1 MYQEPTALDA
11 ENFANFSF
19 AQPAEDINQPL
30 PLPENLLQP
39 APASDHRAAT
49 ELMNT
54 THQLM
59 DDLQKLMEQL
69 TVIHNLLYHS
79 LCCQLYLCLSCPP
92 LLLLNALVWMGLIL

>member
-30 PLPENLLQP
+30 PLPDNLLQP
-39 APASDHRAAT
+39 APPSDHRAAT
-49 ELMNT
+49 ELMNH
-54 THQLM
+54 THRLM

-69 TVIHNLLYHS
+69 TVIHNLLYS
-79 LCCQLYLCLSCPP
+79 SSSPTPSQSSPRKGLLCPLVCYWCLFGS
-92 LLLLNALVWMGLIL
+92 